1 MSALNVFKQLG
12 ANTADEFAT
21 YHVRLRVLDKIV
33 GGVPSSPSVIKGWLK
48 TRMELGDRDLQ
59 DMVDKVLHERFPG
72 GQPSPDELADAL
84 METDAAP
91 SVNGFKRIPDTGEL
105 AYEGRCMKA
114 ALKEFANSAYPG
126 TDWDGKPPAAKDSKT
141 KTSRASGV
149 GRPLPSGFRKGL
161 MSTAAERVFVD
172 EIYIGLGVKE
182 PTGVE
187 ERIKHVVTPQGPRS
201 SINRVEYVQEPTLE
215 FTLRVRDDFL
225 PLEAWSRIWQAGEQ
239 IGIGSDRGRSDGRFE
254 LLAFDRQ

>member
-12 ANTADEFAT
+12 ADTADEFAT
-21 YHVRLRVLDKIV
+21 YTVRLRVIDKMV
-33 GGVPSSPSVIKGWLK
+33 GGIPSSPSVIKGWLK
-48 TRMELGDRDLQ
+48 ARMELGDRDLQ
-59 DMVDKVLHERFPG
+59 EMVDKTLVERFPDR
-72 GQPSPDELADAL
+72 QPSPDELADAL

-114 ALKEFANSAYPG
+114 ALKEFMNSAYPG
-126 TDWDGKPPAAKDSKT
+126 VEWPGKDKVAK
-141 KTSRASGV
+141 
-149 GRPLPSGFRKGL
+149 GFRKGL

-172 EIYIGLGVKE
+172 EVLIGLGTKE

-187 ERIKHVVTPQGPRS
+187 ERIKHVMTPQGPRS
-201 SINRVEYVQEPTLE
+201 SINRVEYVQEPELS

-225 PLEAWSRIWQAGEQ
+225 PLAAWSRIWQAGEQ

-254 LLAFDRQ
+254 LLAFDRA